1 MNPHNKKKI
10 SNLIKTRGPST
21 ISDLPDEIILDIL
34 SRLPIKTLSQ
44 CRFQLVGSCNGLLCL
59 SQSEYDGHFY
69 ICNPVLG
76 EYKTLPL
83 VSGITQY
90 YAPFGFGF
98 GFEYDPSNYEYKVV
112 RLWCC
117 MDMDNKFELVGE
129 IYTLGCDRVSLRG
142 GRALGMC
149 HIQLRQIIL

>member
-1 MNPHNKKKI
+1 M
-10 SNLIKTRGPST
+10 
-21 ISDLPDEIILDIL
+21 
-34 SRLPIKTLSQ
+34 
-44 CRFQLVGSCNGLLCL
+44 LCL

-76 EYKTLPL
+76 EYTTLPPVL
-83 VSGITQY
+83 GITQY

-98 GFEYDPSNYEYKVV
+98 RFGYDPSNDEYKVV

-117 MDMDNKFELVGE
+117 MDMGNKFFLVGE

-149 HIQLRQIIL
+149 HIQLRQIILQFFLNGVLHWMTNPAIALESTETIVCFHVGSEQFQVLPENNIDISKF